1 MKRVLVLCTGNSCRS
16 ILAEALINQIG
27 KGKFEAVSAGSK
39 PAGYVHPRSI
49 ETLKRHGIDPGKPFS
64 KSWDV
69 FGGQKF
75 DVVVTVCDEA
85 AAESCPVFLGPAQKL
100 HWSTPDP
107 AKAIG
112 TDAEIEA
119 TFDKAYFMLK
129 EHIEKMIHEKA

>member
-1 MKRVLVLCTGNSCRS
+1 MTRRVLVLCTGNSCRS
-16 ILAEALINQIG
+16 VLAEALINQLG

-39 PAGYVHPRSI
+39 PAGYVHPKSI
-49 ETLKRHGIDPGKPFS
+49 ETLKRHGTDPGTPSS

-69 FGGQKF
+69 FAGQKF

-107 AKAIG
+107 AKATG
-112 TDAEIEA
+112 TDKEIDA
-119 TFDKAYFMLK
+119 AFDKAFLMLK
-129 EHIEKMIHEKA
+129 GRIEELFHG